1 LLSEYGTNSGDPRT
15 FHDIAKLYS
24 PPLTAVFSGGCV
36 YEFWQGS
43 NRYGLVLL
51 EPNNARVA
59 PGIPSLHKG
68 ADAIA
73 ETRQIDSGTLHIFK
87 DFTNYKQR
95 LAETR
100 DVVASADDAPEP
112 VHGAENWIDSLFGH
126 KPSDDMVPESCVD
139 WVEVE
144 RGIVSV

>member
-1 LLSEYGTNSGDPRT
+1 MQSQRHARLTRALCTSSRTLQTTNND
-15 FHDIAKLYS
+15 S
-24 PPLTAVFSGGCV
+24 P
-36 YEFWQGS
+36 
-43 NRYGLVLL
+43 
-51 EPNNARVA
+51 
-59 PGIPSLHKG
+59 
-68 ADAIA
+68 
-73 ETRQIDSGTLHIFK
+73 
-87 DFTNYKQR
+87 
-95 LAETR
+95 R